1 MYEIIKEEE
10 KKLIFQGFP
19 KTKVARYFRWKKLFI
34 KISHPLSR
42 LEGDVG
48 SHPPGDARGA
58 CADLLRCPWRW
69 KCQINKLGGETS
81 WTHSRPSSAGQTWA
95 WSPCRRGRC
104 WRGGGGQ
111 GGTELPA
118 AQKASSELSLSTM
131 SKHQS
136 VPKRPNQDS
145 TQASFSTRWKYQNF
159 FSVKTGKAP
168 QKLSSTFKMGCF
180 FIIVYLISAQCA
192 VSCLYLSSFDLNP
205 SLSDPIITSHHRLTR
220 GSDLQKKDPVF
231 NPSLFFYTSANIKQ
245 VQNAVGHWAFV
256 MVWPKNGLMA
266 DTSIK
271 IWGLNQM
278 FSANLA
284 FG

>member
-1 MYEIIKEEE
+1 
-10 KKLIFQGFP
+10 
-19 KTKVARYFRWKKLFI
+19 
-34 KISHPLSR
+34 
-42 LEGDVG
+42 
-48 SHPPGDARGA
+48 
-58 CADLLRCPWRW
+58 
-69 KCQINKLGGETS
+69 
-81 WTHSRPSSAGQTWA
+81 
-95 WSPCRRGRC
+95 
-104 WRGGGGQ
+104 
-111 GGTELPA
+111 
-118 AQKASSELSLSTM
+118 M

-145 TQASFSTRWKYQNF
+145 TQASFSTRWKYQNLTHSQIF
-159 FSVKTGKAP
+159 RHTGKAP
-168 QKLSSTFKMGCF
+168 QKLSSTIKIGCF

-192 VSCLYLSSFDLNP
+192 PSCLYLSSFDLNP

-220 GSDLQKKDPVF
+220 GSDLQKKGPVF

-245 VQNAVGHWAFV
+245 VQNAVGQWALV

>member
-1 MYEIIKEEE
+1 MYKITKEEE

-104 WRGGGGQ
+104 WRAGGGQ

-145 TQASFSTRWKYQNF
+145 TQASFSTRWKYQNLTHSQGF
-159 FSVKTGKAP
+159 HQTGKAP
-168 QKLSSTFKMGCF
+168 QKLSSTIKIGCF

-192 VSCLYLSSFDLNP
+192 VSCLYLSSFESIPVRPNYHFTP
-205 SLSDPIITSHHRLTR
+205 SPHKRVRFTKEGPCFQPITILFYFCKHKTSSKCSGAMGTCD
-220 GSDLQKKDPVF
+220 GV
-231 NPSLFFYTSANIKQ
+231 A
-245 VQNAVGHWAFV
+245 
-256 MVWPKNGLMA
+256 
-266 DTSIK
+266 
-271 IWGLNQM
+271 
-278 FSANLA
+278 
-284 FG
+284 